1 MLNWTDSSTANF
13 PIRGPP
19 RHPLV
24 RHRTYRRSCGWRC
37 STVDDIGVRLINSFL
52 QQFCGWP
59 GQRAAVHCPDQ
70 PSRPLLRVFVR
81 CPLRHRL
88 RGNTLHMY
96 CGYQNHTLLEE
107 GVSGES
113 AEAGSMAFRQRRQWI
128 SRDAG
133 YDEYVVIHYT
143 IFGR

>member
-1 MLNWTDSSTANF
+1 
-13 PIRGPP
+13 
-19 RHPLV
+19 
-24 RHRTYRRSCGWRC
+24 
-37 STVDDIGVRLINSFL
+37 
-52 QQFCGWP
+52 
-59 GQRAAVHCPDQ
+59 
-70 PSRPLLRVFVR
+70 
-81 CPLRHRL
+81 
-88 RGNTLHMY
+88 LHMY

-143 IFGR
+143 VFGR